1 MKPYQNTTIPL
12 EAQYLYQ
19 RGREMIDQQ
28 KEDLALIY
36 LRQAVFIAPGFSKAY
51 RELGNCL
58 ARLGRSEEA
67 SAYHMKASRID
78 LMHCGAAVDRTT
90 REGKV
95 ENPIAPMQFLT
106 CLSW

>member
-1 MKPYQNTTIPL
+1 MKPNNNDIIPL
-12 EAQYLYQ
+12 EAQYLYR

-28 KEDLALIY
+28 KEDVALVY

-67 SAYHMKASRID
+67 SAYHLKASRID
-78 LMHCGAAVDRTT
+78 LKNCRTVIDRIPLN
-90 REGKV
+90 GQV
-95 ENPIAPMQFLT
+95 EDQTALMPVLT
-106 CLSW
+106 CLIW